1 MDDDDDDDDDDDGGG
16 DCNSTTKLLNFLKAI
31 FTKKTSLSGSCLSSS
46 RK

>member
-1 MDDDDDDDDDDDGGG
+1 MMMMMMMMMTPDGGG
-16 DCNSTTKLLNFLKAI
+16 DCNSTTKLLDFLKAI